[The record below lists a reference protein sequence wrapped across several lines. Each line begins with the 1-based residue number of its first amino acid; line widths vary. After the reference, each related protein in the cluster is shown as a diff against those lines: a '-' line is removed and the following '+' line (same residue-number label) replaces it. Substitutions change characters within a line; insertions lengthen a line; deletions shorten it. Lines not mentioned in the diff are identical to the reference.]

1 LTERSFL
8 FGGFFMTAGVRH
20 GRDGNERTPPT
31 KPKPAP
37 LDFLYIFFKVHT
49 LCFCDRA
56 F

>member
-20 GRDGNERTPPT
+20 GRDGNERTPPP